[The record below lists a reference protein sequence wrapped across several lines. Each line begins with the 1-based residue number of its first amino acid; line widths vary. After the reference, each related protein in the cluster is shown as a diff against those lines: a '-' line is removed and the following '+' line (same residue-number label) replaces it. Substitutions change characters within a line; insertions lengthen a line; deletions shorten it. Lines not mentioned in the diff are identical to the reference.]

1 MAGRKGRGLSDE
13 ERQLWDGVTRSI
25 APLKKRATR
34 KPPAEADAAPA
45 TPVRASPRKVLP
57 SQAATRPRVS
67 VAAPPVPPL
76 APLERKTR
84 KRLARGARDVDAR
97 LDLHGYTQ
105 DQAHSALLR
114 FLRIAQSKEYSVV
127 LVITGKGVRGDGERG
142 VLRRAVPQ
150 WLSLPDFRE
159 LVIGFD
165 SAAIAHGGEG
175 ALYVRVRKR
184 KA

>member
-25 APLKKRATR
+25 APLKKRAPR
-34 KPPAEADAAPA
+34 KLPAQAEAAPA
-45 TPVRASPRKVLP
+45 TPMRASPRKALP
-57 SQAATRPRVS
+57 SQAAPQPRVT
-67 VAAPPVPPL
+67 VATPPVPPL

-84 KRLARGARDVDAR
+84 KRLARGTRDVDAR
-97 LDLHGYTQ
+97 LDLHGFTQ

-114 FLRIAQSKEYSVV
+114 FLRSAQSKEHSLV
-127 LVITGKGVRGDGERG
+127 LVITGKGVRGEGERG

-165 SAAIAHGGEG
+165 SAAIPHGGEG

-184 KA
+184 R

>member
-25 APLKKRATR
+25 APLKKRAAR
-34 KPPAEADAAPA
+34 KLPVEAEAAPA
-45 TPVRASPRKVLP
+45 APPRARPRKALAPQALP
-57 SQAATRPRVS
+57 QPRAIVPVPS
-67 VAAPPVPPL
+67 VPPL

-105 DQAHSALLR
+105 DQAHAALLR
-114 FLRIAQSKEYSVV
+114 FLRAAQSKEHSLV

-165 SAAIAHGGEG
+165 SATIAHGGEG
-175 ALYVRVRKR
+175 ALYVRVRR
-184 KA
+184 RR